1 MSNIWISFYRHVTND
16 VWKKKEKKQ
25 QQTLTTLFSL
35 LVLLSKHENIY
46 LRPIF
51 TGKKITTAFA
61 LPQMASPSHGSDEHV
76 EMVVSSPRG
85 DVTVQVF
92 LECVFYT
99 ISELYDT
106 RLDLLPDES
115 DFPWTWTTVKRTLW
129 AKIFQASNWR
139 YRDCAF
145 QKHANYEIQKPT
157 DDYVFRCRQS
167 SKRTS

>member
-1 MSNIWISFYRHVTND
+1 MVYE
-16 VWKKKEKKQ
+16 KKKEKKQ

-85 DVTVQVF
+85 DVNVTCSWSVF
-92 LECVFYT
+92 LYHIGT
-99 ISELYDT
+99 I
-106 RLDLLPDES
+106 
-115 DFPWTWTTVKRTLW
+115 
-129 AKIFQASNWR
+129 R
-139 YRDCAF
+139 YKAGPF
-145 QKHANYEIQKPT
+145 AG
-157 DDYVFRCRQS
+157 
-167 SKRTS
+167 

>member
-1 MSNIWISFYRHVTND
+1 M
-16 VWKKKEKKQ
+16 KKKEKKQ

-46 LRPIF
+46 LKPIF

-76 EMVVSSPRG
+76 EMEVSSPRG
-85 DVTVQVF
+85 DVTVDVF

-106 RLDLLPDES
+106 RLDLLPDELY
-115 DFPWTWTTVKRTLW
+115 FP
-129 AKIFQASNWR
+129 
-139 YRDCAF
+139 
-145 QKHANYEIQKPT
+145 
-157 DDYVFRCRQS
+157 
-167 SKRTS
+167 

>member
-85 DVTVQVF
+85 DVTVDVF
-92 LECVFYT
+92 LECVFLCHIGT
-99 ISELYDT
+99 IRYKAGPFAGWIRFSMNVNYSKTYAMSKDISGFKLTLPWLRFSKTRELWN
-106 RLDLLPDES
+106 S
-115 DFPWTWTTVKRTLW
+115 K
-129 AKIFQASNWR
+129 ANWR
-139 YRDCAF
+139 LR
-145 QKHANYEIQKPT
+145 ISLP
-157 DDYVFRCRQS
+157 S
-167 SKRTS
+167 II

>member
-16 VWKKKEKKQ
+16 VWKKRKKQ
-25 QQTLTTLFSL
+25 EQTLTTLFSL

-51 TGKKITTAFA
+51 TGKKFTTAFA

-85 DVTVQVF
+85 DVNVDVF

-115 DFPWTWTTVKRTLW
+115 DFLWTWTTVKRTLW
-129 AKIFQASNWR
+129 AKIFQASIWR

-167 SKRTS
+167 S

>member
-1 MSNIWISFYRHVTND
+1 MVYE
-16 VWKKKEKKQ
+16 KKEKKQ

-85 DVTVQVF
+85 DVNVDVF
-92 LECVFYT
+92 LECVFLPYRNYT
-99 ISELYDT
+99 IQGWTFCRMNQIFYEREL
-106 RLDLLPDES
+106 
-115 DFPWTWTTVKRTLW
+115 
-129 AKIFQASNWR
+129 Q
-139 YRDCAF
+139 
-145 QKHANYEIQKPT
+145 
-157 DDYVFRCRQS
+157 
-167 SKRTS
+167 